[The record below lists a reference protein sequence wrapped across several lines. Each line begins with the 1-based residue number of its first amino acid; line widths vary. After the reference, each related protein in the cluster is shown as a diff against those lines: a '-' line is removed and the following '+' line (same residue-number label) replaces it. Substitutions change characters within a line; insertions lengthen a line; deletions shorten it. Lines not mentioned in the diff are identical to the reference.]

1 MRKDYRLG
9 AIVGVYVLFKSNN
22 TKQDQSY
29 QGEGQNRIGGEIT
42 RVIIEEVFS
51 SLTEFKNQDPLLIQ
65 CELEV
70 IGLFG
75 AEDDIN
81 TPQRLN
87 VLKNLLQDQEAIV
100 RNDMIPNVLAAMIR
114 LGFEGLRALISIAEN
129 DLNGLQD

>member
-1 MRKDYRLG
+1 M
-9 AIVGVYVLFKSNN
+9 
-22 TKQDQSY
+22 
-29 QGEGQNRIGGEIT
+29 
-42 RVIIEEVFS
+42 
-51 SLTEFKNQDPLLIQ
+51 
-65 CELEV
+65 

>member
-1 MRKDYRLG
+1 
-9 AIVGVYVLFKSNN
+9 
-22 TKQDQSY
+22 
-29 QGEGQNRIGGEIT
+29 
-42 RVIIEEVFS
+42 
-51 SLTEFKNQDPLLIQ
+51 
-65 CELEV
+65 V